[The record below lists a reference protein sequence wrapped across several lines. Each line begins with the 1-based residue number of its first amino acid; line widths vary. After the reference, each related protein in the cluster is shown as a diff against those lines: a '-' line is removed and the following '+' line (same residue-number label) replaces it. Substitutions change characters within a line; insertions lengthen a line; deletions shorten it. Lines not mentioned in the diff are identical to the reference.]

1 MPQGQARSCGHPLTY
16 VTFDDVLEI
25 ATQKQVAIG

>member
-1 MPQGQARSCGHPLTY
+1 MPQGQARSCGHPLTHG
-16 VTFDDVLEI
+16 TFDDVMKI